1 MEALSRHQIS
11 APRHAPLDTAPVVL
25 SYCHVMQKLEPP
37 DTHYLLAAIGWLELS
52 NPAEARAELAQISPA
67 QQEHPDVLELR
78 WSISAEQQRWEEGLQ
93 VAQALLRRAPKRPS
107 GWLHQAYALR
117 RVPEGGLQKAWEALL
132 PAFDKFPKE
141 PIIPFNLAC
150 YACQMRQLDVA
161 RDWLQRAVAI
171 SGKEK
176 IKPMALRDS
185 DLEPLWDDIRRL

>member
-1 MEALSRHQIS
+1 
-11 APRHAPLDTAPVVL
+11 
-25 SYCHVMQKLEPP
+25 MQKLEPP